1 MQIDVKL
8 YDPSVHDIYTALT
21 VKQPYADLLTQV
33 EYRDTRG
40 EYHARK
46 TVEVRSRDT
55 KYRGDLLIC
64 SSAKPIDPWGRHPAG
79 VTCGFV
85 ELYYTKRVEDFTTED
100 WAATCI
106 PENARPRKG
115 FGWFMRNPRRVIEM
129 PIKGQL
135 GLYRLVVP
143 KGDITEYPRTLYFG
157 RQTINEMRKKL

>member
-1 MQIDVKL
+1 MQIDAKL

-33 EYRDTRG
+33 EYRDTKG

-46 TVEVRSRDT
+46 MVEVRSRDT

-64 SSAKPIDPWGRHPAG
+64 SSAKPELAGRMAG

-85 ELYYTKRVEDFTTED
+85 ELYYTKRVEDFTAED

-106 PENARPRKG
+106 PENARPHKG

-129 PIKGQL
+129 PIKGKL

-157 RQTINEMRKKL
+157 RETINEMRKKL